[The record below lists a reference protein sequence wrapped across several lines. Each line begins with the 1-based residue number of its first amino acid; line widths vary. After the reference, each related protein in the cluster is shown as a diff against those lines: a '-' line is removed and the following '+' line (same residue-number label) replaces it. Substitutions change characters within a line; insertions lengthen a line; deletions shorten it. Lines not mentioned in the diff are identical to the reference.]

1 MGRVLVPR
9 SFDGEIEDREVDS
22 MEPWLG
28 FLMRQHPTH
37 IGLDMALKYTCSRWR
52 SGSQLDPRVLSR
64 PIQLPKAFRVRF
76 TKGVRG

>member
-1 MGRVLVPR
+1 MPRAHGGSMEDGGVLVPR

-37 IGLDMALKYTCSRWR
+37 IGLDMALQYACS
-52 SGSQLDPRVLSR
+52 S
-64 PIQLPKAFRVRF
+64 
-76 TKGVRG
+76 